1 MAITNKQTWL
11 WMVVVSVMLLLS
23 GCGKGTKTLD
33 LKPETGEAVQAT
45 LDTGDDFD
53 MEYTSGVLMVYQKKK
68 VMMQVAFLNEEQRQ
82 GQLARMRNGNMSRV
96 LKEEGKSIS
105 YEMASAQGLVNY
117 YIFPVGEKTYAY
129 GATYLPPE
137 GADKVWERLHFG
149 GEKK

>member
-1 MAITNKQTWL
+1 MTITNKQTWFWVWIL
-11 WMVVVSVMLLLS
+11 SVVLLLS
-23 GCGKGTKTLD
+23 GCGKEAKTVD

-82 GQLARMRNGNMSRV
+82 GQLDRMRTGNMSRV
-96 LKEEGKSIS
+96 LKEDGKSIS

-137 GADKVWERLHFG
+137 AADKVWQRLHFG